1 LNTPPDL
8 GNVERRLVA
17 TFKEKAVDKRGD
29 ALLRRECGDV
39 ALLPEASRIIAQM
52 VAVGLM
58 RDLAKVLG
66 ELRSAYHPAPGE
78 PEPDWEHV
86 AHAVAFIAMRKAWI
100 ATHAAFNAQNAPS
113 SAEEEAETQNAAL
126 SEAAEEE
133 A

>member
-8 GNVERRLVA
+8 GAVERRLVA
-17 TFKEKAVDKRGD
+17 TFKEKAVDPRGD

-52 VAVGLM
+52 VAVGLL
-58 RDLAKVLG
+58 RDLARVLG
-66 ELRSAYHPAPGE
+66 EVRSAYHPAPGE

-86 AHAVAFIAMRKAWI
+86 ARAVAFIAMRKAWI
-100 ATHAAFNAQNAPS
+100 ATNAAMKTQDAAF
-113 SAEEEAETQNAAL
+113 SAQNAAL
-126 SEAAEEE
+126 SEAAEGE

>member
-8 GNVERRLVA
+8 GNVERRLQA
-17 TFKEKAVDKRGD
+17 TFTEKAVDKRGD

-39 ALLPEASRIIAQM
+39 ALLPEASRIVAQM

-66 ELRSAYHPAPGE
+66 ELSSAYHPAAGE

-86 AHAVAFIAMRKAWI
+86 AHAVAFIALRRCWK
-100 ATHAAFNAQNAPS
+100 ATHAAFK
-113 SAEEEAETQNAAL
+113 
-126 SEAAEEE
+126 AAEEE
-133 A
+133 EA

>member
-17 TFKEKAVDKRGD
+17 TFRGKAVDKRGD

-39 ALLPEASRIIAQM
+39 
-52 VAVGLM
+52 
-58 RDLAKVLG
+58 LG
-66 ELRSAYHPAPGE
+66 ELSSAYHPAEGE

-86 AHAVAFIAMRKAWI
+86 AHAVAFIALRKAWI
-100 ATHAAFNAQNAPS
+100 ATHAAFKND
-113 SAEEEAETQNAAL
+113 AAFA
-126 SEAAEEE
+126 AAEEE

>member
-8 GNVERRLVA
+8 SEVERRLVA
-17 TFKEKAVDKRGD
+17 AFKEKAVDPRGD

-39 ALLPEASRIIAQM
+39 ALLPEASRIVAQM

-66 ELRSAYHPAPGE
+66 ELSSAYHPAPGE

-100 ATHAAFNAQNAPS
+100 ATHAAFKTQKNAKNA
-113 SAEEEAETQNAAL
+113 AFEAAQEEA
-126 SEAAEEE
+126 
-133 A
+133 